1 MYTYWVSE
9 NEALS
14 ALAIPQGEC
23 GSLTLSEILTK
34 RLKPSEDF
42 RSSLLEMFWQKSF
55 AFVLDSTSNAYKERK
70 NIIIATSRLIS
81 VLCSLWG
88 TLTSDVW
95 RALGAHHQWRQWL
108 RGLWLCTWE
117 GRFVEVQPYYWW
129 NVVIQDTTS
138 TLCVDLCSGF
148 QGNARDFF
156 LIHL

>member
-1 MYTYWVSE
+1 MKHWVLWQYHKVSVGR
-9 NEALS
+9 S
-14 ALAIPQGEC
+14 PCQRSWQRGW
-23 GSLTLSEILTK
+23 SLQKTLGAVCWRCSG
-34 RLKPSEDF
+34 RNP
-42 RSSLLEMFWQKSF
+42 LL
-55 AFVLDSTSNAYKERK
+55 VLDSTSNAYKERK

-117 GRFVEVQPYYWW
+117 GTFVEVQPYYWW